1 MKKLSYF
8 IVAATLVGGGLMAC
22 QKTEPVVDYP
32 IQGVF
37 TLQGTYNTYSH
48 GLQGWIQED
57 EIGVY
62 VTSEGVAQ
70 TNLQYTP
77 TSYSVLEESPY
88 VPGVFVYGDPVL
100 TTTFKAVGQE
110 AGFKQGEHNIYAYVP
125 YSEGNQDYTAVK
137 LPDLD
142 SQEYKE
148 MVFAVEP
155 QYCFAYASIKGVKEY
170 SAEVMDF
177 GDFQTPFTQ
186 VTIPSPEFPESI
198 VGGEKI
204 TKVVLS
210 STIDLSCKD
219 ATINL
224 ETGEIKGTMSKSIEV
239 KLPEGGVE
247 ITKGYF
253 GGAEAPIFFL
263 ELASDYA
270 TAKEVDYT
278 LTMTI
283 NGKEYSATGKPGGI
297 ALDGNVNLA
306 GAFKFE

>member
-8 IVAATLVGGGLMAC
+8 IVAATLVGGLMAC

-37 TLQGTYNTYSH
+37 TLQGTYKTYSH
-48 GLQGWIQED
+48 GLQGWTEED

-70 TNLQYTP
+70 TNLK
-77 TSYSVLEESPY
+77 Y
-88 VPGVFVYGDPVL
+88 VPSSHVES
-100 TTTFKAVGQE
+100 TTFKAIGDE
-110 AGFKQGEHNIYAYVP
+110 AGFKQGVHNIYAYVP

-177 GDFQTPFTQ
+177 GAFKTPFTQ

>member
-8 IVAATLVGGGLMAC
+8 IVAVTLVGGGLMAC

-48 GLQGWIQED
+48 GIQGWIQED

-70 TNLQYTP
+70 TNLKYTP

-88 VPGVFVYGDPVL
+88 LPGYFVYGDPVL

-142 SQEYKE
+142 VQKFQNDAS
-148 MVFAVEP
+148 AVDP
-155 QYCFAYASIKGVKEY
+155 KYCFAYAAIKGVKEY

-177 GDFQTPFTQ
+177 GDFKTPFTQ
-186 VTIPSPEFPESI
+186 VSIPSPKFPESI

-247 ITKGYF
+247 ITKEIYGIT
-253 GGAEAPIFFL
+253 APPFFL
-263 ELASDYA
+263 ESASDYA
-270 TAKEVDYT
+270 TALVADYT

-283 NGKEYSATGKPGGI
+283 NGTEYSATGKPATGMSS
-297 ALDGNVNLA
+297 DGNVNFY
-306 GAFKFE
+306 GVFKFE

>member
-8 IVAATLVGGGLMAC
+8 IVAATLVGGLMAC

-48 GLQGWIQED
+48 GVQGWIQED

-70 TNLQYTP
+70 TNLKYTP

-88 VPGVFVYGDPVL
+88 LPGYFIYGDPVL

-142 SQEYKE
+142 VQKFQNDAS
-148 MVFAVEP
+148 AVDP
-155 QYCFAYASIKGVKEY
+155 KYCFAYAAIKGVKEY
-170 SAEVMDF
+170 SAEVMDL
-177 GDFQTPFTQ
+177 GDFKTPFTQ
-186 VTIPSPEFPESI
+186 VSIPSPKFPESI

-247 ITKGYF
+247 ITKEIYGIT
-253 GGAEAPIFFL
+253 APPFFL
-263 ELASDYA
+263 ESASDYA
-270 TAKEVDYT
+270 TALVADYT
-278 LTMTI
+278 LTMTV
-283 NGKEYSATGKPGGI
+283 NGTEYSATGKPATGMSS
-297 ALDGNVNLA
+297 DGNVNFY
-306 GAFKFE
+306 GVFKFE

>member
-8 IVAATLVGGGLMAC
+8 IVAATLVGGLMAC

-37 TLQGTYNTYSH
+37 TLQGTYDTYSH
-48 GLQGWIQED
+48 GIQGWTEED

-77 TSYSVLEESPY
+77 TSYSVLEESSDY
-88 VPGVFVYGDPVL
+88 PGYFYYGTPVL

-125 YSEGNQDYTAVK
+125 YSEGNQDYAAVK

-142 SQEYKE
+142 AQEFQAD
-148 MVFAVEP
+148 VFVVDP
-155 QYCFAYASIKGVKEY
+155 KFCFAYASIKGVKEY

-177 GDFQTPFTQ
+177 GSFNTPFTQ

-253 GGAEAPIFFL
+253 GAEAPTFFL
-263 ELASDYA
+263 EIASDYA

-283 NGKEYSATGKPGGI
+283 NGKEYSATGKPATGMF
-297 ALDGNVNLA
+297 AMEGNVNLR

>member
-8 IVAATLVGGGLMAC
+8 IVAATLVGGLMAC

-142 SQEYKE
+142 AQEFQAD
-148 MVFAVEP
+148 VFVVDP
-155 QYCFAYASIKGVKEY
+155 KFCFAYAAIKGVKEY

-186 VTIPSPEFPESI
+186 VTIPSPEFPESF

-210 STIDLSCKD
+210 STIDLCCKD

-224 ETGEIKGTMSKSIEV
+224 ETGDIKGTMSKMIELQ
-239 KLPEGGVE
+239 LPEGGVE
-247 ITKGYF
+247 ITAGYF
-253 GGAEAPIFFL
+253 GAAAPTFFL
-263 ELASDYA
+263 EIASDYA
-270 TAKEVDYT
+270 TAQVAEYT
-278 LTMTI
+278 LTMTV
-283 NGKEYSATGKPGGI
+283 NGTEYSATGKPATGMSS
-297 ALDGNVNLA
+297 DGNVNFY
-306 GAFKFE
+306 GVFKFE

>member
-48 GLQGWIQED
+48 GVQGWIQED

-70 TNLQYTP
+70 TNLKYTP

-88 VPGVFVYGDPVL
+88 LPGYFIYGNPVL

-142 SQEYKE
+142 VQKFQNDAS
-148 MVFAVEP
+148 AVDP
-155 QYCFAYASIKGVKEY
+155 KYCFAYAAIKGVKEY

-177 GDFQTPFTQ
+177 GDFKTPFTQ
-186 VTIPSPEFPESI
+186 VSIPSPKFPESI

-247 ITKGYF
+247 ITKEIF
-253 GGAEAPIFFL
+253 GITAPPFFL
-263 ELASDYA
+263 ESASDYA
-270 TAKEVDYT
+270 TALVADYT
-278 LTMTI
+278 LTMTV
-283 NGKEYSATGKPGGI
+283 NGTEYSATGKPAIGMSS
-297 ALDGNVNLA
+297 DGNVNFY
-306 GAFKFE
+306 GVFKFE

>member
-37 TLQGTYNTYSH
+37 TLQGTYDTYSH

-70 TNLQYTP
+70 TNLKYTP
-77 TSYSVLEESPY
+77 TSYSVLEESSDY
-88 VPGVFVYGDPVL
+88 PGYFYYGTPVL

-142 SQEYKE
+142 AQEFQAD
-148 MVFAVEP
+148 VFVVDP
-155 QYCFAYASIKGVKEY
+155 KFCFAYASIKGVKEY

-177 GDFQTPFTQ
+177 GSFNTPFTQ

-247 ITKGYF
+247 ITAGF
-253 GGAEAPIFFL
+253 FISAPTFFL
-263 ELASDYA
+263 EIASDYA
-270 TAKEVDYT
+270 TAQEAEYT

-283 NGKEYSATGKPGGI
+283 NGKEYSATGKPATGMF
-297 ALDGNVNLA
+297 AMEGNVNLR

>member
-8 IVAATLVGGGLMAC
+8 IVAATLVGGGLISC
-22 QKTEPVVDYP
+22 QKTKNPEVDFP

-37 TLQGTYNTYSH
+37 TLQGTYDTYSH
-48 GLQGWIQED
+48 GEQGWIEED
-57 EIGVY
+57 EIGIY
-62 VTSEGVAQ
+62 VTSDGIAQ
-70 TNLQYTP
+70 TNLKYVPSSFTA
-77 TSYSVLEESPY
+77 SVESPY
-88 VPGVFVYGDPVL
+88 VPGYFIYQKPYIL
-100 TTTFKAVGQE
+100 TTTFKAVGDE

-125 YSEGNQDYTAVK
+125 YSEGNQDYTTVK

-148 MVFAVEP
+148 MALTVDP

-177 GDFQTPFTQ
+177 GAFKTPFTQ
-186 VTIPSPEFPESI
+186 GTIPSLKLPESI
-198 VGGEKI
+198 KAGDKI

-247 ITKGYF
+247 IASF
-253 GGAEAPIFFL
+253 IGAPTFYL
-263 ELASDYA
+263 EIASDYE
-270 TAKEVDYT
+270 TAQEAEYT

-283 NGKEYSATGKPGGI
+283 NGTEYSATGKPATGGL
-297 ALDGNVNLA
+297 ASEGNVNFY

>member
-8 IVAATLVGGGLMAC
+8 IVAATLVGGLMAC

-37 TLQGTYNTYSH
+37 TLQGTYKTYSH
-48 GLQGWIQED
+48 GLQGWTEED

-70 TNLQYTP
+70 TNLK
-77 TSYSVLEESPY
+77 Y
-88 VPGVFVYGDPVL
+88 VPSSHVES
-100 TTTFKAVGQE
+100 TTFKAIGDE

-177 GDFQTPFTQ
+177 GAFKTPFTQ

-247 ITKGYF
+247 ITKDYF
-253 GGAEAPIFFL
+253 GAAAAPIFFL

>member
-48 GLQGWIQED
+48 GVQGWIQED

-70 TNLQYTP
+70 TNLKYTP

-88 VPGVFVYGDPVL
+88 LPGYFIYGNPVL

-142 SQEYKE
+142 VQKFQNDAS
-148 MVFAVEP
+148 AVDP
-155 QYCFAYASIKGVKEY
+155 KYCFAYAAIKGVKEY

-177 GDFQTPFTQ
+177 GDFKTPFTQ
-186 VTIPSPEFPESI
+186 VSIPSPKFPESI

-247 ITKGYF
+247 ITKEIF
-253 GGAEAPIFFL
+253 GITAPPFFL
-263 ELASDYA
+263 ESASDYA
-270 TAKEVDYT
+270 TALVADYT
-278 LTMTI
+278 LTMTV
-283 NGKEYSATGKPGGI
+283 NGTEYSATGKPATGMSS
-297 ALDGNVNLA
+297 DGNVNFW
-306 GAFKFE
+306 GVFKFE

>member
-1 MKKLSYF
+1 
-8 IVAATLVGGGLMAC
+8 MAC

-48 GLQGWIQED
+48 GVQGWIQED

-70 TNLQYTP
+70 TNLKYTP

-88 VPGVFVYGDPVL
+88 LPGYFIYGNPVL

-142 SQEYKE
+142 VQKFQNDAS
-148 MVFAVEP
+148 AVDP
-155 QYCFAYASIKGVKEY
+155 KYCFAYAAIKGVKEY

-177 GDFQTPFTQ
+177 GDFKTPFTQ
-186 VTIPSPEFPESI
+186 VSIPSPKFPESI

-247 ITKGYF
+247 ITKEIF
-253 GGAEAPIFFL
+253 GITAPPFFL
-263 ELASDYA
+263 ESASDYA
-270 TAKEVDYT
+270 TALVADYT
-278 LTMTI
+278 LTMTV
-283 NGKEYSATGKPGGI
+283 NGTEYSATGKPATGMSS
-297 ALDGNVNLA
+297 DGNVNFY
-306 GAFKFE
+306 GVFKFE

>member
-37 TLQGTYNTYSH
+37 TLQGTYKTYSH
-48 GLQGWIQED
+48 GLQGWTKED

-70 TNLQYTP
+70 TNLK
-77 TSYSVLEESPY
+77 Y
-88 VPGVFVYGDPVL
+88 VPSSLVES
-100 TTTFKAVGQE
+100 TTFKAIGDE
-110 AGFKQGEHNIYAYVP
+110 AGFKQGVHNIYAYVP

-148 MVFAVEP
+148 MVFVVEP

-177 GDFQTPFTQ
+177 GAFKTPFTQ

-247 ITKGYF
+247 ITKSYF
-253 GGAEAPIFFL
+253 GAEAPIFFL
-263 ELASDYA
+263 EIASDYA

>member
-8 IVAATLVGGGLMAC
+8 IVAATLVGGLMAC

-37 TLQGTYNTYSH
+37 TLQGTYDTYSH
-48 GLQGWIQED
+48 GIQGWIQED

-70 TNLQYTP
+70 TNLKYVP
-77 TSYSVLEESPY
+77 SSYSVLEESQY
-88 VPGVFVYGDPVL
+88 VPGYFVYGDPVL

-142 SQEYKE
+142 VQKFQNDAS
-148 MVFAVEP
+148 AVDP
-155 QYCFAYASIKGVKEY
+155 KYCFAYAAIKGVKEY
-170 SAEVMDF
+170 SAEVMNF
-177 GDFQTPFTQ
+177 GDFKTPFTQ
-186 VTIPSPEFPESI
+186 VSIPSPKFPESI

-247 ITKGYF
+247 ITKEIYGIT
-253 GGAEAPIFFL
+253 APPFFL
-263 ELASDYA
+263 ESASDYA
-270 TAKEVDYT
+270 TALVADYT
-278 LTMTI
+278 LTMTV
-283 NGKEYSATGKPGGI
+283 NGTEYSATGKPATGMSS
-297 ALDGNVNLA
+297 DGNVNFW
-306 GAFKFE
+306 GVFKFE

>member
-8 IVAATLVGGGLMAC
+8 IVAATLVGGLMAC

-37 TLQGTYNTYSH
+37 TLQGTYKTYSH
-48 GLQGWIQED
+48 GLQGWTKED

-70 TNLQYTP
+70 TNLK
-77 TSYSVLEESPY
+77 Y
-88 VPGVFVYGDPVL
+88 VPSSLVES
-100 TTTFKAVGQE
+100 TTFKAIGDE
-110 AGFKQGEHNIYAYVP
+110 AGFKQGVHNIYAYVP

-148 MVFAVEP
+148 MVFVVEP

-177 GDFQTPFTQ
+177 GAFKTPFTQ

-247 ITKGYF
+247 ITKSYF
-253 GGAEAPIFFL
+253 GAEAPIFFL
-263 ELASDYA
+263 EIASDYA

>member
-8 IVAATLVGGGLMAC
+8 IVAATLVGGLMAC

-37 TLQGTYNTYSH
+37 TLQGTYDTYSH
-48 GLQGWIQED
+48 GIQGWTEED

-70 TNLQYTP
+70 TNLK
-77 TSYSVLEESPY
+77 Y
-88 VPGVFVYGDPVL
+88 VPSSPVKS
-100 TTTFKAVGQE
+100 TTFKAIGDE
-110 AGFKQGEHNIYAYVP
+110 AGFKQGVHNIYAYVP

-148 MVFAVEP
+148 MVFVVEP

-177 GDFQTPFTQ
+177 GSFNTPFTQ

-247 ITKGYF
+247 ITAGF
-253 GGAEAPIFFL
+253 FISAPTFFL
-263 ELASDYA
+263 EIASDYA
-270 TAKEVDYT
+270 TAQEAEYT

-283 NGKEYSATGKPGGI
+283 NGKEYSATGKPATGMF
-297 ALDGNVNLA
+297 AMEGNVNLR

>member
-48 GLQGWIQED
+48 GVQGWIQED

-70 TNLQYTP
+70 TNLKYTP

-88 VPGVFVYGDPVL
+88 LPGYFIYGNPVL

-142 SQEYKE
+142 VQKFQNDAS
-148 MVFAVEP
+148 AVDP
-155 QYCFAYASIKGVKEY
+155 KYCFAYAAIKGVKEY

-177 GDFQTPFTQ
+177 GDFKTPFTQ
-186 VTIPSPEFPESI
+186 VSIPSPKFPESI

-247 ITKGYF
+247 ITKEIF
-253 GGAEAPIFFL
+253 GITAPTFFL
-263 ELASDYA
+263 ESASDYA
-270 TAKEVDYT
+270 TALVADYT
-278 LTMTI
+278 LTMTV
-283 NGKEYSATGKPGGI
+283 NGTEYSATGKPATGMSS
-297 ALDGNVNLA
+297 DGNVNFW
-306 GAFKFE
+306 GVFKFE

>member
-8 IVAATLVGGGLMAC
+8 IVAATLVGGLMAC

-37 TLQGTYNTYSH
+37 TLQGTYDTYSH
-48 GLQGWIQED
+48 GEQGWTEED

-70 TNLQYTP
+70 TNLKYTP
-77 TSYSVLEESPY
+77 TSYSVLVENQY
-88 VPGVFVYGDPVL
+88 VPGYFEYGDPVKS
-100 TTTFKAVGQE
+100 TTFKAIGDE

-177 GDFQTPFTQ
+177 GAFKTPFTQ

-210 STIDLSCKD
+210 STIALSCKD

-247 ITKGYF
+247 ITAGF
-253 GGAEAPIFFL
+253 FISAPTFYL
-263 ELASDYA
+263 EIASDYA
-270 TAKEVDYT
+270 TAQVADYT
-278 LTMTI
+278 LTMTV
-283 NGKEYSATGKPGGI
+283 NGTEYSATGKPATGGF
-297 ALDGNVNLA
+297 ATEGNVNLRN
-306 GAFKFE
+306 AFKFE

>member
-48 GLQGWIQED
+48 GVQGWIQED

-70 TNLQYTP
+70 TNLKYTP

-88 VPGVFVYGDPVL
+88 LPGYFIYGNPVL

-142 SQEYKE
+142 VQKFQNDAS
-148 MVFAVEP
+148 AVDP
-155 QYCFAYASIKGVKEY
+155 KYCFAYAAIKGVKEY

-177 GDFQTPFTQ
+177 GDFKTPFTQ
-186 VTIPSPEFPESI
+186 VSIPSPKFPESI

-247 ITKGYF
+247 ITKEIF
-253 GGAEAPIFFL
+253 GITAPPFFL
-263 ELASDYA
+263 ESASDYA
-270 TAKEVDYT
+270 TALVADYT
-278 LTMTI
+278 LTMTV
-283 NGKEYSATGKPGGI
+283 NGTEYSATGKPATGMSS
-297 ALDGNVNLA
+297 DGNVNFY
-306 GAFKFE
+306 GVFKFE

>member
-48 GLQGWIQED
+48 GVQGWIQED

-70 TNLQYTP
+70 TNLKYTP

-88 VPGVFVYGDPVL
+88 LPGYFIYGNPVL

-137 LPDLD
+137 LLDLD
-142 SQEYKE
+142 VQKFQNDAS
-148 MVFAVEP
+148 AVDP
-155 QYCFAYASIKGVKEY
+155 KYCFAYAAIKGVKEY

-177 GDFQTPFTQ
+177 GDFKTPFTQ
-186 VTIPSPEFPESI
+186 VSIPSPKFPESI

-247 ITKGYF
+247 ITKEIF
-253 GGAEAPIFFL
+253 GITAPPFFL
-263 ELASDYA
+263 ESASDYA
-270 TAKEVDYT
+270 TALVADYT
-278 LTMTI
+278 LTMTV
-283 NGKEYSATGKPGGI
+283 NGTEYSATGKPATGMSS
-297 ALDGNVNLA
+297 DGNVNFY
-306 GAFKFE
+306 GVFKFE